1 MFTRRGRPGE
11 RIATH
16 ALLLVGALLFLAPM
30 LWMLLV
36 SFKVPGEMTSDEVH
50 LLPDVPT
57 LRAASPYMDASV
69 RSIKRPDGVSDDLW
83 DAARPAIEQLIAE
96 RLDGWTPRTPNEPA
110 ANPAPTL
117 PDAAAM
123 RRAMTGALL
132 RVLVARLTDE
142 ARAAGTV
149 EALVASARDLLDDET
164 LEQAFDAGWRR
175 FSVGPVRA
183 RTRDMLAVALGSGP
197 AWRVADGPAE
207 ILARADAAPG
217 AREVRYQF
225 DEANRS
231 FVLEFV
237 PDTLAHSEPD
247 RLFVALR
254 GDATWARVDLEVVQ
268 GGRRWRAESPV
279 FLHERD
285 WFEQELRLAGTPR
298 DPLEPRLY
306 RLLHDAGPEARD
318 EPLVVRLIVTR
329 STPTGAWTA
338 KLTRAYHQ
346 AFREVPFARYLATS
360 FSLALLCIVFTIL
373 SCTLAGYAFARLE
386 WPGRGLC
393 FALLLG
399 TMMLPPQVT
408 MVPQFILVRWIGWY
422 DTLLPLWVPAMFGGP
437 FFIFLVRQFLRNI
450 PMDLEDAARID
461 GCGFLRIYWHVM
473 LPLIRPVIATIAI
486 FTFLWTWNNFIGPL
500 IYLNDERL
508 FPLALG
514 LFRFN
519 LRSGGDVTLMMAG
532 AVLMTLP
539 VLALFAVLQR
549 QFVQGVTLTGTKA

>member
-1 MFTRRGRPGE
+1 
-11 RIATH
+11 
-16 ALLLVGALLFLAPM
+16 
-30 LWMLLV
+30 
-36 SFKVPGEMTSDEVH
+36 MTSDDVR
-50 LLPDVPT
+50 LLPSVPAP
-57 LRAASPYMDASV
+57 RAASPYFDATARAV
-69 RSIKRPDGVSDDLW
+69 TRPDGVGERVWNS
-83 DAARPAIEQLIAE
+83 ARPAIEQLIDE
-96 RLDGWTPRTPNEPA
+96 RLDGWTPRTPTEPA
-110 ANPAPTL
+110 ANPAPAP
-117 PDAAAM
+117 PDYAEM

-149 EALVASARDLLDDET
+149 EALVANARDLLDEET
-164 LEQAFDAGWRR
+164 LQQAFDAAWRR
-175 FSVGPVRA
+175 FCVGPVRA
-183 RTRDMLAVALGSGP
+183 RTRDMLAVALGSG
-197 AWRVADGPAE
+197 ASWRVVDGPAE

-217 AREVRYQF
+217 SREVRYQF
-225 DEANRS
+225 DEARGL

-237 PDTLAHSEPD
+237 PDASPDSDPD

-254 GDATWARVDLEVVQ
+254 GDATWARVDFEVLHA
-268 GGRRWRAESPV
+268 GRRWRAEAPV
-279 FLHERD
+279 FLHEHD
-285 WFEQELRLAGTPR
+285 WFEQELRLAGASR

-306 RLLHDAGPEARD
+306 RVLRDAGPEARG

-329 STPTGAWTA
+329 STPVGAWTA
-338 KLTRAYHQ
+338 KLARAYRQ

-422 DTLLPLWVPAMFGGP
+422 DTLLPLWVPALFGGP

-450 PMDLEDAARID
+450 PLDLEDAARID

-539 VLALFAVLQR
+539 VLALFALLQR
-549 QFVQGVTLTGTKA
+549 QFVQGVTLTGTTA